1 MTTPI
6 DPGPES
12 IGIAMGVS
20 EMSGLVLASL
30 LSAGVMRLSPVTMP
44 QAVLATISPPAIFST
59 GQRNAE
65 QNQHETSKEKK
76 DHQNGDHVGGGFQCR
91 VSALGRREIRG
102 QGKEHRNRSDG
113 VHDGEQRE
121 ERSDRR

>member
-1 MTTPI
+1 MLSACAARPMTTPI

-20 EMSGLVLASL
+20 EMSCLVLASL

-59 GQRNAE
+59 GNEMPNKISTKRP
-65 QNQHETSKEKK
+65 KK
-76 DHQNGDHVGGGFQCR
+76 DHQNCDHVGGGLQCP
-91 VSALGRREIRG
+91 VS
-102 QGKEHRNRSDG
+102 
-113 VHDGEQRE
+113 
-121 ERSDRR
+121 